1 MRLGYIDVIILVH
14 VFIISIIIKIL
25 KVKYMI
31 ILTKKIKPEIQ
42 LP

>member
-1 MRLGYIDVIILVH
+1 MRLGYKDVIILVH

-25 KVKYMI
+25 KPKYMI
-31 ILTKKIKPEIQ
+31 TLTKKIKPKIQ